1 MKIHIVGGPGSGK
14 SFLAKKLSRELGI
27 PHYDLDDIQWVNEG
41 ATGQSET

>member
-27 PHYDLDDIQWVNEG
+27 PTTTSMISNGSTKG